1 MEALYKLF
9 SGVTAALVGL
19 FAPLAPLVTV
29 TVLFIAIDF
38 VLGVVADRAMARRE
52 GRAWYFESHRARQT
66 VTKAALVLIALAMAH
81 LLDQCVLEFM
91 HLKLAHLFAGFTCGV
106 ELWSFMENAAQLS
119 DAPLFQWM
127 RRYLHRR
134 IEEQLEQ

>member
-1 MEALYKLF
+1 MEALFKLF
-9 SGVTAALVGL
+9 SGLVAALMGL
-19 FAPLAPLVTV
+19 FAPITPLVV
-29 TVLFIAIDF
+29 TTMLFIAIDF

-66 VTKAALVLIALAMAH
+66 VTKAALVLIALAMAW
-81 LLDQCVLEFM
+81 LLDSCVLGFM

-119 DAPLFQWM
+119 DAPLFEWM
-127 RRYLHRR
+127 RRYLHRH
-134 IEEQLEQ
+134 IEREVER